1 MSYHDRRLGEGRE
14 KRTAYLEV
22 GEGRVLFRK
31 ATTKVLIMS
40 LHFQKTGVPLSP
52 TFNKT
57 QLALQPL
64 LALKSTLAFEISE
77 IDVLF
82 STGFTFC
89 PNVR

>member
-1 MSYHDRRLGEGRE
+1 MIDGWGRGGKKE
-14 KRTAYLEV
+14 LHILKW